1 MTGSTSRLPLLLI
14 GAGGHAKVA
23 AEIAVQNEAFDLVGF
38 IDQHP
43 VGTLVN
49 GVPVVGSDEHLPS
62 LWDKGIRHIHVAIG
76 NNLLRSR
83 LGQQVSNLG
92 FTLSTLISPA
102 ACISPSAHL
111 GHGSVIMAGAIL
123 NAEATIGDLTIINTN
138 ASVDHEC
145 KIGRVVHIAAGCV
158 LAGNVTI
165 GDRSFIGAGATIIP
179 GVTLGDDVIVGA
191 GACVVRDVPSGQR
204 VVGVPAR

>member
-76 NNLLRSR
+76 NNLL
-83 LGQQVSNLG
+83 G

-102 ACISPSAHL
+102 ACISPSARL

-138 ASVDHEC
+138 ASVDHDC

>member
-102 ACISPSAHL
+102 ACISPSARL
-111 GHGSVIMAGAIL
+111 GHGSVIMAGAGL
-123 NAEATIGDLTIINTN
+123 NPPAKKRGLAKNHTQTN
-138 ASVDHEC
+138 PDH
-145 KIGRVVHIAAGCV
+145 
-158 LAGNVTI
+158 
-165 GDRSFIGAGATIIP
+165 
-179 GVTLGDDVIVGA
+179 
-191 GACVVRDVPSGQR
+191 
-204 VVGVPAR
+204 